1 MFKKIFGIGTE
12 KDNNDVNLND
22 LYDEIEVLKEEIE
35 SHLDTIEKKEKDI
48 KELSFK
54 VTVITAT
61 LREKE
66 EDIKTL
72 SEKVDNLT
80 EKLDK
85 PNSVTE
91 KLFQTIKDRDITID
105 ALKKENDN
113 LRKTLILDIKETPVQ
128 EILNP
133 ELINFR
139 LLIKDYYEA
148 RKFEEFKKICQDRD
162 FIYVDDLKH
171 LDFDEINLTKT
182 KAKNAQNHYEDYL
195 NKKLDNKS
203 ITYLLKGHLISEYFF
218 RFRSFVNF
226 CKEKELT
233 YMIELDNFDFY
244 QLANH
249 KFTPDQIQK
258 IEDALGEFNI
268 VHRIRR

>member
-1 MFKKIFGIGTE
+1 MFKKIFGISTD
-12 KDNNDVNLND
+12 KNNEVNLSD

-35 SHLDTIEKKEKDI
+35 THLDTIEKKEKDL

-54 VTVITAT
+54 VTVLTAT
-61 LREKE
+61 LRDKE
-66 EDIKTL
+66 DENKTL
-72 SEKVDNLT
+72 LEKVDNLT

-91 KLFQTIKDRDITID
+91 KLFQTIKDRDLTID
-105 ALKKENDN
+105 ALKKENEN
-113 LRKTLILDIKETPVQ
+113 LRKSIVLDIKELPV
-128 EILNP
+128 EKILNP
-133 ELINFR
+133 EFINFR

-148 RKFEEFKKICQDRD
+148 RKFEEFKKICQDKD
-162 FIYVDDLKH
+162 LIYVDDLKH
-171 LDFDEINLTKT
+171 LDFETIPLTKT
-182 KAKNAQNHYEDYL
+182 KAKNAQNYYEDYL
-195 NKKLDNKS
+195 NKKLDNNV
-203 ITYLLKGHLISEYFF
+203 ITYLLKGHLVSEYFF

-244 QLANH
+244 QLANY

-258 IEDALGEFNI
+258 IEDSLAEFNT